1 MRRIVRALVIVAIL
15 FIASELGVT
24 LLVETRM
31 RMIFRD
37 GTGHEG
43 RFHLNSFPTVL
54 SLAKGWWREAQ
65 WSWEGETSGEGET
78 ADGWRGE
85 IVLGYGG
92 RLRMRDFRWGLEE
105 AVYGRLPVK
114 GELGKVELTTS
125 IDLGSLLLSLPGTG
139 PITGTSGA
147 SGSDADVEC
156 TVEGGALAVYTAS
169 VDLDSKAA
177 ATDNLHHNLRLLC
190 RFRPDPPP
198 LGRSLT
204 GARRA
209 GDELILSW
217 EPSL

>member
-15 FIASELGVT
+15 FIASELGMT

-31 RMIFRD
+31 KKIFRD
-37 GTGHEG
+37 STGHEG

-54 SLAKGWWREAQ
+54 SMVKGWWREAQ

-78 ADGWRGE
+78 MDGWRGK

-114 GELGKVELTTS
+114 GELGEVELTTS
-125 IDLGSLLLSLPGTG
+125 IELRSLLISLPEAGPVTG
-139 PITGTSGA
+139 SSDA
-147 SGSDADVEC
+147 SGPNADVEC
-156 TVEGGALAVYTAS
+156 TVEGGALAVYVTS
-169 VDLDSKAA
+169 VDLDSKVET
-177 ATDNLHHNLRLLC
+177 TDNLHRNLRLLC